1 MTTALFILLTV
12 LAVLF
17 TLCCLA
23 IIYLIYTARNKS
35 QTALHNLDYLIV
47 YASQSGQAE
56 QYAKH
61 TAADLIHA
69 HYSVGLVSI
78 EDLSTEILLANSNI
92 LWIVSTYGEGDA
104 PDTAQ
109 VFVERFLDARLQ
121 LNQHKYA
128 VLALGDRRYVNFC
141 SFGQRLDAWLK
152 ASGAHALFDMVQ
164 VDQMQQRDLDQFA
177 TALSNMTGIQA
188 KQFSQQQTWHTLELK
203 QRDLLNAGS
212 QGTGLY
218 HLQFGLDSSI
228 TWQSGDIALIQCMNT
243 PNQIAEFLAIHQ
255 LDPLLAEQLTFKN
268 LRLTDASAIKAL
280 DIATWPELPQRE
292 YSIASIHNEAHLGL
306 VVRHQVDGLG
316 STLLTQTL
324 PLHSKL
330 QVAIRRNP
338 SFHLDTSD
346 TPCIFIGNGSGIAG
360 LLAHLKQRDCLGQ
373 SQNWLIYG
381 ERQCTFDAVFDEQ
394 LTTWKTQQHLQH
406 LDRVYSRDN
415 QQDRYVQD
423 VIRRQADQFKAWL
436 DQGAQIYLC
445 GSLQGMAQGVD
456 QVLLEILGQD
466 ALQQLKQEK
475 RYLRDVY

>member
-12 LAVLF
+12 LAILL

-35 QTALHNLDYLIV
+35 QTALHDLDYLIV

-78 EDLSTEILLANSNI
+78 EDLSAEILLTNPNI

-109 VFVERFLDARLQ
+109 VFVERFLDVPLQ

-128 VLALGDRRYVNFC
+128 ILALGDRRYVNFC
-141 SFGQRLDAWLK
+141 SFGQRIDAWLK
-152 ASGAHALFDMVQ
+152 ASGAHALFDIVQ
-164 VDQMQQRDLDQFA
+164 VDQMQQQDLDQFA

-188 KQFSQQQTWHTLELK
+188 KKFSQQQTWHTLELK

-218 HLQFGLDSSI
+218 HLQFAVDSSI

-243 PNQIAEFLAIHQ
+243 PDQIAEFLAIHE
-255 LDPLLAEQLTFKN
+255 LDTALAEQLKFKN
-268 LRLTDASAIKAL
+268 LRLVDASAIKVL
-280 DIATWPELPQRE
+280 NIATWPELPQRE
-292 YSIASIHNEAHLGL
+292 YSIASIHNEAHLDL
-306 VVRHQVDGLG
+306 VVRHQVGGLG
-316 STLLTQTL
+316 STLLTQAL
-324 PLHSKL
+324 PLKAQI
-330 QVAIRRNP
+330 QVAIRKNP
-338 SFHLDTSD
+338 SFHLDVSNA
-346 TPCIFIGNGSGIAG
+346 PCIFIGNGSGIAG
-360 LLAHLKQRDCLGQ
+360 LLAHLKQRETLGQ
-373 SQNWLIYG
+373 TQNWLIYG
-381 ERQCTFDAVFDEQ
+381 ERQCAFDAVFDKQ
-394 LTTWKTQQHLQH
+394 LRTWQAQQHLQ
-406 LDRVYSRDN
+406 LLNRVYSRDN
-415 QQDRYVQD
+415 QEERYVQD
-423 VIRRQADQFKAWL
+423 VIRHQADQLKMWL

-445 GSLQGMAQGVD
+445 GSLKGMAQGVD
-456 QVLLEILGQD
+456 DALLEILGQD
-466 ALQQLKQEK
+466 ALKRLKQEK